1 MKTQVRC
8 NTCKFGDWAYKL
20 KPGERLP
27 CGDPCIG
34 FHKWQ
39 AKAAPKHP
47 TVELECVC
55 GNKESTFSPH
65 PLTGFVYNSN
75 WSVRCGV
82 CSAKMTEVKN
92 G

>member
-1 MKTQVRC
+1 MKTKVRC
-8 NTCKFGDWAYKL
+8 NTCQFGDWGFKG
-20 KPGERLP
+20 KVP
-27 CGDPCIG
+27 CAKCIG
-34 FHKWQ
+34 FSKW
-39 AKAAPKHP
+39 KAAFVLPPKHP

-55 GNKESTFSPH
+55 GNQETTFSPH

-82 CSAKMTEVKN
+82 CSAKMTEVKH